1 MESEIG
7 IALLQATL
15 VVVNSSYRI
24 DSVLSLA
31 GGLREEAPIRTI
43 DVVRW
48 PSCEKSASPFSL
60 LLTVPAL
67 AQSTIKDALVKHWK
81 TSGDFTIAVAKLMP
95 ADSYGFKPVPDELT
109 FGQVLIQVGRANLG
123 ACALASG
130 TKRPDVAPALV
141 EEESGKQAP
150 DKDAILQFLSSSFD
164 FCNQAVAG
172 MTPEKLDA
180 VVGPPN
186 RKMTGF
192 EWLWAYF
199 THTAH
204 HRGQL
209 EVYLR
214 LKGIK
219 PPDYE
224 F

>member
-1 MESEIG
+1 MVKKL
-7 IALLQATL
+7 AAFVLLA
-15 VVVNSSYRI
+15 I
-24 DSVLSLA
+24 
-31 GGLREEAPIRTI
+31 
-43 DVVRW
+43 
-48 PSCEKSASPFSL
+48 
-60 LLTVPAL
+60 PAL

-81 TSGDFTIAVAKLMP
+81 TSQDFTMAVAKMMP
-95 ADSYGFKPVPDELT
+95 AESYAFKPVPEELS
-109 FGQVLIQVGRANLG
+109 FSQVLIQVAGANLG
-123 ACALASG
+123 ACANASG
-130 TKRPDVAPALV
+130 AKRPAIPQKMSDGA
-141 EEESGKQAP
+141 SGKVDV
-150 DKDAILQFLSSSFD
+150 DKDSVLQFLGDSFS
-164 FCNQAVAG
+164 FCNQAIAAI
-172 MTPEKLDA
+172 TPDKLDA
-180 VVGPPN
+180 MAGPDN

>member
-1 MESEIG
+1 MAIMLKIG
-7 IALLQATL
+7 VALL
-15 VVVNSSYRI
+15 SI
-24 DSVLSLA
+24 LA
-31 GGLREEAPIRTI
+31 
-43 DVVRW
+43 
-48 PSCEKSASPFSL
+48 
-60 LLTVPAL
+60 VPAL

-81 TSGDFTIAVAKLMP
+81 TSGDFTVAVAKLMP
-95 ADSYGFKPVPDELT
+95 TDSYGFKPVPDELT
-109 FGQVLIQVGRANLG
+109 FGQVLIQVARANLG

-130 TKRPDVAPALV
+130 SKRPDVTPALV

-150 DKDAILQFLSSSFD
+150 DKDAIVQFLSSSFD

-219 PPDYE
+219 PPEYV

>member
-1 MESEIG
+1 MRKI
-7 IALLQATL
+7 
-15 VVVNSSYRI
+15 VVAAI
-24 DSVLSLA
+24 
-31 GGLREEAPIRTI
+31 
-43 DVVRW
+43 
-48 PSCEKSASPFSL
+48 FSL
-60 LLTVPAL
+60 LSIPAL
-67 AQSTIKDALVKHWK
+67 TQSTIKDSLVKHWK
-81 TSGDFTIAVAKLMP
+81 TTGDFTIAVAKLMP
-95 ADSYGFKPVPDELT
+95 ADSYGYEPVPQELT
-109 FGQVLIQVGRANLG
+109 FGQVLIQVARANLG

-130 TKRPDVAPALV
+130 SKRPDVAPALV
-141 EEESGKQAP
+141 EEESGKREA
-150 DKDAILQFLSSSFD
+150 DKDAIVQFLSSTFD
-164 FCNQAVAG
+164 FCNQAVAS

-180 VVGPPN
+180 IVGPPN

>member
-1 MESEIG
+1 MAIMLKIG
-7 IALLQATL
+7 VALL
-15 VVVNSSYRI
+15 SI
-24 DSVLSLA
+24 LA
-31 GGLREEAPIRTI
+31 
-43 DVVRW
+43 
-48 PSCEKSASPFSL
+48 
-60 LLTVPAL
+60 VPAL
-67 AQSTIKDALVKHWK
+67 AQSTIKDALIKHWK

-95 ADSYGFKPVPDELT
+95 ADSYSFKPVSDELT
-109 FGQVLIQVGRANLG
+109 FGQVLIQVARANLG

-130 TKRPDVAPALV
+130 SKRPDVAPALV
-141 EEESGKQAP
+141 EQESGKQAP
-150 DKDAILQFLSSSFD
+150 EKDAIIQFLSSSFD
-164 FCNQAVAG
+164 FCNQAVANI
-172 MTPEKLDA
+172 TPEKLDA

>member
-1 MESEIG
+1 MRRCHLDNRCCTMTIMLKIG
-7 IALLQATL
+7 IALL
-15 VVVNSSYRI
+15 SI
-24 DSVLSLA
+24 LA
-31 GGLREEAPIRTI
+31 
-43 DVVRW
+43 
-48 PSCEKSASPFSL
+48 
-60 LLTVPAL
+60 VPAI
-67 AQSTIKDALVKHWK
+67 AQSTTKDALVKHWK
-81 TSGDFTIAVAKLMP
+81 TSGDFTVAVAKLMP
-95 ADSYGFKPVPDELT
+95 AADYTFKPVPDELT
-109 FGQVLIQVGRANLG
+109 FGQVLIQVARANLG

-130 TKRPDVAPALV
+130 SKRPDVAPALV
-141 EEESGKQAP
+141 EEENGKQAP
-150 DKDAILQFLSSSFD
+150 EKDAIVQLLSSSFD

-219 PPDYE
+219 PPDYV

>member
-1 MESEIG
+1 MAIMLKIG
-7 IALLQATL
+7 VALL
-15 VVVNSSYRI
+15 SI
-24 DSVLSLA
+24 LA
-31 GGLREEAPIRTI
+31 
-43 DVVRW
+43 
-48 PSCEKSASPFSL
+48 
-60 LLTVPAL
+60 VPAL
-67 AQSTIKDALVKHWK
+67 AQSTVPSSTIKDALVKHWK

-95 ADSYGFKPVPDELT
+95 ADSYGFKPVPEELT
-109 FGQVLIQVGRANLG
+109 FSQVVIQVAGANLN
-123 ACALASG
+123 ACANASG
-130 TKRPDVAPALV
+130 TKRPDIPKPIIDALN
-141 EEESGKQAP
+141 GKGEV
-150 DKDAILQFLSSSFD
+150 DKDTIVQFLSNSFD

-219 PPDYE
+219 PPDYV

>member
-1 MESEIG
+1 MTIMRK
-7 IALLQATL
+7 ICTA
-15 VVVNSSYRI
+15 
-24 DSVLSLA
+24 VLA
-31 GGLREEAPIRTI
+31 
-43 DVVRW
+43 
-48 PSCEKSASPFSL
+48 

-67 AQSTIKDALVKHWK
+67 AQSTIKDALAKHWK

-95 ADSYGFKPVPDELT
+95 AADYAYKPVPDELT
-109 FGQVLIQVGRANLG
+109 FGQVLIQVARANLG

-130 TKRPDVAPALV
+130 AKRPDVAPALV

-150 DKDAILQFLSSSFD
+150 DKDAIVQFLSSSFD
-164 FCNQAVAG
+164 FCNQAVANI
-172 MTPEKLDA
+172 TPEKLDA

>member
-1 MESEIG
+1 MAHMRKIG
-7 IALLQATL
+7 VLL
-15 VVVNSSYRI
+15 
-24 DSVLSLA
+24 LSL
-31 GGLREEAPIRTI
+31 LTI
-43 DVVRW
+43 
-48 PSCEKSASPFSL
+48 P
-60 LLTVPAL
+60 TL
-67 AQSTIKDALVKHWK
+67 AQSTIKDSLVKHWK
-81 TSGDFTIAVAKLMP
+81 TTGDFTIAVAKLMP
-95 ADSYGFKPVPDELT
+95 AADYSYKPVPEELT

-123 ACALASG
+123 ACANASG
-130 TKRPDVAPALV
+130 MKRPDVSPDLV
-141 EEESGKQAP
+141 TAEQGKSP
-150 DKDAILQFLSSSFD
+150 VDKDAVLQFLTSSFD
-164 FCNQAVAG
+164 FCNQAVAS

-180 VVGPPN
+180 IVGPPN

>member
-1 MESEIG
+1 MTKTKFLTF
-7 IALLQATL
+7 IALA
-15 VVVNSSYRI
+15 
-24 DSVLSLA
+24 
-31 GGLREEAPIRTI
+31 
-43 DVVRW
+43 
-48 PSCEKSASPFSL
+48 
-60 LLTVPAL
+60 VPGL
-67 AQSTIKDALVKHWK
+67 AQTSVKDALVKHWK
-81 TSGDFTIAVAKLMP
+81 VSSDFTIAVAKLMP
-95 ADSYGFKPVPDELT
+95 AEGYSFKPVPEEMS
-109 FGQVLIQVGRANLG
+109 FGQVLVQVGGANLN
-123 ACALASG
+123 ACSNASG
-130 TKRPDVAPALV
+130 TKRPEIADKVMQVAR
-141 EEESGKQAP
+141 GKAEI
-150 DKDAILQFLSSSFD
+150 DKDTAVQFLTDSFD

-180 VVGPPN
+180 VVGPEN

-219 PPDYE
+219 PPDYA

>member
-1 MESEIG
+1 MLKIG
-7 IALLQATL
+7 ALL
-15 VVVNSSYRI
+15 
-24 DSVLSLA
+24 LSLLA
-31 GGLREEAPIRTI
+31 
-43 DVVRW
+43 
-48 PSCEKSASPFSL
+48 
-60 LLTVPAL
+60 VPAAL
-67 AQSTIKDALVKHWK
+67 AQSPAQTTIKDALVKHWK
-81 TSGDFTIAVAKLMP
+81 TTGDFTVAVAKLMP
-95 ADSYGFKPVPDELT
+95 ADGYGYKPVPEELT
-109 FGQVLIQVGRANLG
+109 FGQVLIQVARANNG

-130 TKRPDVAPALV
+130 NKRPDLPPGLADA
-141 EEESGKQAP
+141 ESGKSPA
-150 DKDAILQFLSSSFD
+150 DKDAVLQFLSSSFD
-164 FCNQAVAG
+164 FCNQAVASI
-172 MTPEKLDA
+172 TPEKLDA

>member
-1 MESEIG
+1 MAIMLKIG
-7 IALLQATL
+7 VALLSIL
-15 VVVNSSYRI
+15 
-24 DSVLSLA
+24 
-31 GGLREEAPIRTI
+31 TI
-43 DVVRW
+43 
-48 PSCEKSASPFSL
+48 
-60 LLTVPAL
+60 PAL

-81 TSGDFTIAVAKLMP
+81 TSGDFTVAVAKLMP
-95 ADSYGFKPVPDELT
+95 ADSYGFKPVADELT

-172 MTPEKLDA
+172 MTLEKLDA